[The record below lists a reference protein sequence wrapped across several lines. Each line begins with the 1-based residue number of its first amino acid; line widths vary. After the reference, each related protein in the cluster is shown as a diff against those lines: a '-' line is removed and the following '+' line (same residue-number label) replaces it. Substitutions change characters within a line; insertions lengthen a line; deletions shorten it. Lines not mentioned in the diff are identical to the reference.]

1 MKLVFSSHALK
12 RMFQRGIST
21 ESVRAVLDNAQVVA
35 EYVDDKPYASALYFA
50 LVEQQPLHVLA
61 TKTND
66 GETIIIT
73 VYQPDPAMW
82 TPDFLR
88 RKP

>member
-1 MKLVFSSHALK
+1 
-12 RMFQRGIST
+12 
-21 ESVRAVLDNAQVVA
+21 
-35 EYVDDKPYASALYFA
+35 LYYA
-50 LVEQQPLHVLA
+50 LVEEKPLHVLA
-61 TKTND
+61 AETSA

-73 VYQPDPAMW
+73 VYQPDPALW

>member
-12 RMFQRGIST
+12 RMFQRGISS
-21 ESVRAVLDNAQVVA
+21 ESVRVVLENAQVVA
-35 EYVDDKPYASALYFA
+35 EYVDDKPYASALYFV
-50 LVEQQPLHVLA
+50 LVEQKPLHVLA
-61 TKTND
+61 AKTGD

-73 VYQPDPAMW
+73 VYQPDAALW

>member
-1 MKLVFSSHALK
+1 
-12 RMFQRGIST
+12 MFQRGIST
-21 ESVRAVLDNAQVVA
+21 ESVRAVLENAQVVA
-35 EYVDDKPYASALYFA
+35 EYADDKPYASALYFA
-50 LVEQQPLHVLA
+50 LVEQKPLHVLA
-61 TKTND
+61 AKTAD

-73 VYQPDPAMW
+73 VYQPDPALW

>member
-1 MKLVFSSHALK
+1 
-12 RMFQRGIST
+12 MFQRGIST
-21 ESVRAVLDNAQVVA
+21 ESVRAVLHNAQVVA

-50 LVEQQPLHVLA
+50 LVEQKPLHVLA
-61 TKTND
+61 AKTSD
-66 GETIIIT
+66 IETTIIT
-73 VYQPDPAMW
+73 VYQPDPALW

>member
-1 MKLVFSSHALK
+1 
-12 RMFQRGIST
+12 MFQRGISS
-21 ESVRAVLDNAQVVA
+21 ESVRVVLENAQVVA

-50 LVEQQPLHVLA
+50 LVEQKPLHVLA
-61 TKTND
+61 AKTAD

-73 VYQPDPAMW
+73 VYQPDPALW

>member
-35 EYVDDKPYASALYFA
+35 EYVDDKPYASALYYA
-50 LVEQQPLHVLA
+50 LVEEKPLHVLA
-61 TKTND
+61 AETSV

-73 VYQPDPAMW
+73 VYQPDPALW

>member
-1 MKLVFSSHALK
+1 
-12 RMFQRGIST
+12 MFQRGISS
-21 ESVRAVLDNAQVVA
+21 ESVRAVLENAQVVA
-35 EYVDDKPYASALYFA
+35 EYVDDKPYASALYLA
-50 LVEQQPLHVLA
+50 LVEQKPLHVLA
-61 TKTND
+61 AKTGD

-73 VYQPDPAMW
+73 VYQPDPALW